1 MAPNHMCFCRDMTS
15 ALNRDLNRVY
25 PLPPP
30 SSSSSRPQTA
40 ASASAPLA
48 AAGKPNDTVATVDL
62 ALSDNDEEA
71 GQDTYDKRQF
81 LKRHNEI
88 KFYWCILLLSLT
100 QSARAL

>member
-1 MAPNHMCFCRDMTS
+1 MTS

-40 ASASAPLA
+40 ASASASAPLA
-48 AAGKPNDTVATVDL
+48 AAGKANDTVATVDL

-71 GQDTYDKRQF
+71 GEAGY
-81 LKRHNEI
+81 L
-88 KFYWCILLLSLT
+88 YV
-100 QSARAL
+100 

>member
-1 MAPNHMCFCRDMTS
+1 MTS

-30 SSSSSRPQTA
+30 SSSSSSRPQTA
-40 ASASAPLA
+40 GSGAAGNV

-71 GQDTYDKRQF
+71 GKAEY
-81 LKRHNEI
+81 L
-88 KFYWCILLLSLT
+88 YV
-100 QSARAL
+100 